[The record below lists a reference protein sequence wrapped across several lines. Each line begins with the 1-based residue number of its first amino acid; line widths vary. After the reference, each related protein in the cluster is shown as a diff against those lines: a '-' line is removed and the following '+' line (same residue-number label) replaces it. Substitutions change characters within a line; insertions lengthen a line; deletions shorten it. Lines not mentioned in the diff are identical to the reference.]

1 MAYKAL
7 KSFVGIV
14 SMRRNEVKEIE
25 DQEVATKLLRDGFI
39 EEIKD
44 DKPKASKSSKPTRNK
59 KGGEL
64 NE

>member
-7 KSFVGIV
+7 KSFVGVV

-39 EEIKD
+39 EEVKD
-44 DKPKASKSSKPTRNK
+44 DKSKSSKSSAKPSKN
-59 KGGEL
+59 KGGEA
-64 NE
+64 

>member
-25 DQEVATKLLRDGFI
+25 DQEVANKLLRDGFI
-39 EEIKD
+39 EEVKD
-44 DKPKASKSSKPTRNK
+44 EKSKSSKSSTKPAK
-59 KGGEL
+59 SKGGEA
-64 NE
+64 

>member
-7 KSFVGIV
+7 KSFVGVV

-39 EEIKD
+39 EEVKD
-44 DKPKASKSSKPTRNK
+44 EKSKSSKSSAKPSKN
-59 KGGEL
+59 KGGE
-64 NE
+64 E